1 MQESV
6 HLDGQVDFA
15 GDLCVIWAAFLLF
28 LLNFLLRFCL
38 KHNPLGLGQIYSVF
52 RWLFNFLLTNYCCQF
67 FSAFFCSK
75 ITGVGFFNWTS
86 FMRSLARLCC
96 CFCWVDIIATSY
108 RFFYTF
114 SWVNNFCSNNYS
126 VKFGVSVFLHK
137 NCRYQYWWLRLFCAV
152 FTVLLLLLML
162 CEHYRNSLPNFL
174 HVSLLK

>member
-28 LLNFLLRFCL
+28 LLRFLLRFCL
-38 KHNPLGLGQIYSVF
+38 KHNKLGLGQIYSVF

-86 FMRSLARLCC
+86 FMRSLTRLN
-96 CFCWVDIIATSY
+96 WTSY
-108 RFFYTF
+108 RIFCTF
-114 SWVNNFCSNNYS
+114 SCLNNFCSNNYS

-137 NCRYQYWWLRLFCAV
+137 NCRY
-152 FTVLLLLLML
+152 
-162 CEHYRNSLPNFL
+162 
-174 HVSLLK
+174 